1 MSSGPWPIY
10 HKIVRCVLAFTALA
24 AFSVILFSEEK
35 CSKVGE
41 ELTFLKYSVVDS
53 VINPNP
59 MGFNSGFRGL
69 FFPIICLLNK
79 IQCFLFYKLSISFL
93 HLLGSPFR

>member
-59 MGFNSGFRGL
+59 MGFKSGFKGL
-69 FFPIICLLNK
+69 FFHYLLNK

-93 HLLGSPFR
+93 HLLDSPFR

>member
-1 MSSGPWPIY
+1 MSSGTWPIY

-41 ELTFLKYSVVDS
+41 NEELTFLKHSVVDS
-53 VINPNP
+53 VINHNP
-59 MGFNSGFRGL
+59 CILRVVL
-69 FFPIICLLNK
+69 RVFFSIIC
-79 IQCFLFYKLSISFL
+79 
-93 HLLGSPFR
+93 

>member
-59 MGFNSGFRGL
+59 WVLRVVL
-69 FFPIICLLNK
+69 RVFFSHYLLNK

>member
-41 ELTFLKYSVVDS
+41 NEELTFLKHSVVDS

-59 MGFNSGFRGL
+59 CILRVVL
-69 FFPIICLLNK
+69 RVFFSIIC
-79 IQCFLFYKLSISFL
+79 
-93 HLLGSPFR
+93 

>member
-41 ELTFLKYSVVDS
+41 DEELTFLKHSVVDS

-59 MGFNSGFRGL
+59 MGFKSGFKGL
-69 FFPIICLLNK
+69 FSIICSIKSNV
-79 IQCFLFYKLSISFL
+79 FLAQ
-93 HLLGSPFR
+93 PF